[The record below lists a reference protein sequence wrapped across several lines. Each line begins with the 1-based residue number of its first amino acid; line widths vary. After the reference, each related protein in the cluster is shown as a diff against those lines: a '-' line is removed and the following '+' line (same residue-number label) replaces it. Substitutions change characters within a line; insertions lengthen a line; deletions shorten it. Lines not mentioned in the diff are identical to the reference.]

1 MTKYSDYVMM
11 SLASAKVVAE
21 VLHTQYILR
30 VQAGTLKDEEAC
42 ELYQKYIDEQ
52 VGIIM
57 TTANLLVDAGVLE
70 RDVESVVPLIDF

>member
-1 MTKYSDYVMM
+1 MAKYSDYVIIGA
-11 SLASAKVVAE
+11 ASAKVVAE

-30 VQAGTLKDEEAC
+30 VEAGTLKDEEAC
-42 ELYQKYIDEQ
+42 ELYKKYINEQ
-52 VGIIM
+52 IDIIM